1 MAKQQV
7 KSALAGKLGGS
18 IKPTEI
24 EVKAA
29 AGGGRLPAGIENGI
43 AELVD
48 CRVSQ
53 YKEGKQSGEYFFLA
67 AGVVINPD
75 GTKSPWLVNG
85 TPVDGL
91 RTQIMEPLCD
101 TPERGGEKARKTA
114 QEHYEWVVNEVAKL
128 LGKKPGEKFW
138 IDVDDLEAVCE
149 QVKEMKP
156 VFRFRTF
163 SFDKEVI
170 AKKPNGKWGLFVE
183 DAKGNRKPSRNIGEW
198 VTEAAAQ
205 NVNPYAGRDPMVFET
220 WAGACEDPRGEAE
233 QATDTRVQNDSL
245 EAEETPVEEPAA
257 EETPSDIPYG
267 DDLDDLVATAND
279 KNAKKAQ
286 PAIDELGKRAMA
298 VGYSD
303 KEVTE
308 AKNWEEVAEMVRNPK
323 GDDAQ
328 AAVEEAEANGVDW
341 AAVAERC
348 NSNDKKAIKQLN
360 EATKAKGLNPD
371 DFDSYDAQAAALS
384 GGDESADAEEQVP
397 AKGEI
402 WQLQVAGQKKPKEF
416 IIETVNAKKKVVTLI
431 DNDTKKPYVGKD
443 KKPIEVAWSDLIA

>member
-24 EVKAA
+24 EVKTAA
-29 AGGGRLPAGIENGI
+29 GGRLPAGIENGV

-53 YKEGKQSGEYFFLA
+53 YKEGKQTGEYFFLA

-85 TPVDGL
+85 VPVDGL

-114 QEHYEWVVNEVAKL
+114 QEHYEWVVNEIAKL

-138 IDVDDLEAVCE
+138 VDVDDLEAVCE
-149 QVKEMKP
+149 QIKELKP
-156 VFRFRTF
+156 LFRFRTF

-233 QATDTRVQNDSL
+233 QVTDSRVQDDSP
-245 EAEETPVEEPAA
+245 EAEAPADEPVA
-257 EETPSDIPYG
+257 EDTASEGDVPFG

-286 PAIDELGKRAMA
+286 PAIDELGKRAME
-298 VGYSD
+298 VGY
-303 KEVTE
+303 TE
-308 AKNWEEVAEMVRNPK
+308 DEITSSENWEAVAEMIRNPK
-323 GDDAQ
+323 GEEPDAEPTDD
-328 AAVEEAEANGVDW
+328 GIDW
-341 AAVAERC
+341 AAVAEKC

-384 GGDESADAEEQVP
+384 GGGDEPAEAEEQVP

-416 IIETVNAKKKVVTLI
+416 IVETVNAKRKIVTLI

-443 KKPIEVAWSDLIA
+443 KKPIEVAWGDLIA